1 MSVPYREAEKDG
13 QTLKTLALFSK
24 FRFTVHVEIGV
35 GGKYGMRKEGHELL
49 GMKERTEGQSN
60 VGGEAAV
67 IRGHVAS
74 PCTCSLRCT
83 EAGCSVEAPAQKDS
97 LSSLQTLANAIERKL
112 V

>member
-1 MSVPYREAEKDG
+1 
-13 QTLKTLALFSK
+13 
-24 FRFTVHVEIGV
+24 
-35 GGKYGMRKEGHELL
+35 MRKEGHELV
-49 GMKERTEGQSN
+49 GMKERTEGQSSEE
-60 VGGEAAV
+60 GGGAS
-67 IRGHVAS
+67 RGHIAS

>member
-1 MSVPYREAEKDG
+1 
-13 QTLKTLALFSK
+13 
-24 FRFTVHVEIGV
+24 
-35 GGKYGMRKEGHELL
+35 MRKEGHELV

-60 VGGEAAV
+60 VGGAS
-67 IRGHVAS
+67 RGHVAS

-83 EAGCSVEAPAQKDS
+83 EAGCSLEAPAQKDS